1 MFSPPLLALERKG
14 GLGSGVAPHVER
26 EPHLHEHKVYAG
38 TFTLLCS
45 RCSSTPPHWGQSY
58 FLHSKWIFTITYN
71 FNALFVVCVTILS
84 VFGPKIAIPPIC
96 FTPIHH
102 FFNPTPLQPKTDYAC
117 PLCLIR
123 VSSCPI
129 LPPPPP
135 SSRICIQPSQPVT
148 HLNTKLMNRGSESPD
163 FAVPLTWPPQARD
176 TVIIEINDQSAI
188 KNIKNWHNISVA
200 MSGNC

>member
-14 GLGSGVAPHVER
+14 GLGSRVAPHVER

-58 FLHSKWIFTITYN
+58 FLHSKWIFMITYN

-84 VFGPKIAIPPIC
+84 VFGPKIAIPSLKLC
-96 FTPIHH
+96 FTPLHH
-102 FFNPTPLQPKTDYAC
+102 FFTLLLSSPKLTMPA

-129 LPPPPP
+129 LPPTPPLR
-135 SSRICIQPSQPVT
+135 S
-148 HLNTKLMNRGSESPD
+148 HLHSTFSASYASEY
-163 FAVPLTWPPQARD
+163 
-176 TVIIEINDQSAI
+176 
-188 KNIKNWHNISVA
+188 
-200 MSGNC
+200 

>member
-58 FLHSKWIFTITYN
+58 FLHSKWIFMITYN
-71 FNALFVVCVTILS
+71 FNALFVVFVTYWVFLDQKLS
-84 VFGPKIAIPPIC
+84 YHPQNYASLPCIIFL
-96 FTPIHH
+96 
-102 FFNPTPLQPKTDYAC
+102 TPLLSSPKLTMPA

-148 HLNTKLMNRGSESPD
+148 HLNTKLMNRGPESPD
-163 FAVPLTWPPQARD
+163 FAVPLTWPPQACD
-176 TVIIEINDQSAI
+176 TVVIEINYQSCHKKYQKLTQYI
-188 KNIKNWHNISVA
+188 C
-200 MSGNC
+200 GNL